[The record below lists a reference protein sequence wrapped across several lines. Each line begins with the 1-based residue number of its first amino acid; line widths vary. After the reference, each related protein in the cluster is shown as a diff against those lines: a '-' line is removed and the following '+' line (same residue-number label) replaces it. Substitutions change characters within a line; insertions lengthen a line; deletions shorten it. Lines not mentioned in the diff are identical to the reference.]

1 MTKEENI
8 KEIDEAIYAGNRAL
22 NALNEAQNNLSVAR
36 GMGIWDIL
44 GGGLIS
50 GVIKHSKMGAAQ
62 RCMEQAERELASFQR
77 ELADVKMN
85 ANYRIDFDGLSKF
98 LDLVFDN
105 FLVDLLIQSRIK
117 EVQER
122 VSRVKMQVEQTINN
136 LYQMRSDIERTYV

>member
-1 MTKEENI
+1 MTKEENL

-62 RCMEQAERELASFQR
+62 RYMEQAERELASFQR

-122 VSRVKMQVEQTINN
+122 VSRVKMQVEQTINH
-136 LYQMRSDIERTYV
+136 LYQMRSDIERTL